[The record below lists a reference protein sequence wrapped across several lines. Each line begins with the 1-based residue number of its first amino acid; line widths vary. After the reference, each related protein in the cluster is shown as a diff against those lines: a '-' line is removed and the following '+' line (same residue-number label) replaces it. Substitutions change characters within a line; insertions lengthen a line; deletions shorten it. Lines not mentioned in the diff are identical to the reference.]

1 MFIKVVTLFL
11 LVMVLIGMVGKVLF
25 PSQTPRM
32 TRRSG
37 KYCPDCGRP
46 RIGKSCGCKDTDGGG
61 KA

>member
-1 MFIKVVTLFL
+1 MFIKIVTIFL

-46 RIGKSCGCKDTDGGG
+46 MIGKSCGCNGKSGGG